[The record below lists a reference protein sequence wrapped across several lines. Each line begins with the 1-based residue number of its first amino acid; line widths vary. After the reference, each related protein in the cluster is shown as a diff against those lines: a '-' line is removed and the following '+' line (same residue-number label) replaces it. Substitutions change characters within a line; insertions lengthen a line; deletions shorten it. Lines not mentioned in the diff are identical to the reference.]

1 MMQAT
6 AVLFRTQSARRHG
19 LPGDIAL
26 PPHALVTAIDRQ
38 GVAVVPRGRNGNQ
51 AHDRLVFVLPR
62 NQIGAL
68 ETLLD
73 ETTEYEQP

>member
-6 AVLFRTQSARRHG
+6 AVLSEHSPLAGTALR
-19 LPGDIAL
+19 DIAL
-26 PPHALVTAIDRQ
+26 PPHALVTSIDRQ
-38 GVAVVPRGRNGNQ
+38 GVTVVPRGETEIE

-68 ETLLD
+68 EALLD

>member
-1 MMQAT
+1 MT
-6 AVLFRTQSARRHG
+6 
-19 LPGDIAL
+19 
-26 PPHALVTAIDRQ
+26 
-38 GVAVVPRGRNGNQ
+38 VVPRGETEIE

-68 ETLLD
+68 EALLD